1 MAITTLLSGVWT
13 IRIGGPNTHAKPST
27 ALVASIRFPPIL
39 PTIQFLDIAPPLLL
53 GLALLLLLLVLVLL
67 RRHEAG

>member
-1 MAITTLLSGVWT
+1 MAIITLLSGVWT
-13 IRIGGPNTHAKPST
+13 IRTHAKPST

-53 GLALLLLLLVLVLL
+53 GLALLLLLCFILLVLVLL